1 MATDPADHAVHPL
14 CCCSQP
20 SYLCDYEITGTVFVQ
35 VSTEMINFYDSV
47 YDKGITQSV
56 TTDKGKEQAAATV
69 LKVFHETVLIFFFL
83 STGQLCLLTLSYS
96 VCYVTEMLLMSCSF
110 SFIVFSSFFHIC

>member
-69 LKVFHETVLIFFFL
+69 LKVFHETVLIFFFFKYRTTVSL
-83 STGQLCLLTLSYS
+83 N
-96 VCYVTEMLLMSCSF
+96 
-110 SFIVFSSFFHIC
+110 IVLQCVLHDRNVVDVL